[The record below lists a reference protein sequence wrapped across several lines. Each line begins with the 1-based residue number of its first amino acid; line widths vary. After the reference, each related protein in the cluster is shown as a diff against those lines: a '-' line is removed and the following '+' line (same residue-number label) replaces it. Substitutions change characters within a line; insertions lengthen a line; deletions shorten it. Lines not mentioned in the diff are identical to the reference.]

1 MFSAGMFAARAFS
14 MAARRRA
21 LPRFPFTARASIA
34 MALACMENTVLF
46 LASSDAFLFFI
57 CDHLLCPDIRVR
69 VRFFDGGPPQAR
81 LPARQ
86 AGMPNAH
93 RTEGGTSLRRSASAG
108 ARREA
113 KCASSRQ

>member
-21 LPRFPFTARASIA
+21 LPRFPFTVRASIA
-34 MALACMENTVLF
+34 MALACIENTVLF

-57 CDHLLCPDIRVR
+57 CDHLLCPDMRVR

-86 AGMPNAH
+86 AGIPQTFW
-93 RTEGGTSLRRSASAG
+93 RGGGPPVRAGGGPGGPAGSGTGSL
-108 ARREA
+108 
-113 KCASSRQ
+113 

>member
-86 AGMPNAH
+86 EGVPKNSKE
-93 RTEGGTSLRRSASAG
+93 EGGAAG
-108 ARREA
+108 PAGGGSRARA
-113 KCASSRQ
+113 G